1 MVCIVS
7 QCCLHCLQCCAV
19 VYRLCAEGHFLR
31 QLHAHHQT
39 SRQWVDLQQTDCVV
53 ACRCATTNLGKVTSY
68 QYCQFDC
75 VCTAAADWPCVA
87 AAPQLIASHNAYSIQ
102 KCHTCAS
109 CKHRHLQT
117 LLCCSYTNTLSCSLQ
132 SKQRKCGVQVGSA
145 NLTPKRS
152 AKLLYIAMLTGTG

>member
-1 MVCIVS
+1 MLLTLPAMLRRCSINCVQRATFYVNCMPIT
-7 QCCLHCLQCCAV
+7 
-19 VYRLCAEGHFLR
+19 RLAGNGW
-31 QLHAHHQT
+31 T
-39 SRQWVDLQQTDCVV
+39 YSRQIVLLHVDVQQQTWG
-53 ACRCATTNLGKVTSY
+53 RSPPN

-132 SKQRKCGVQVGSA
+132 SKQRNCSVQVGSA
-145 NLTPKRS
+145 NFTPKRS